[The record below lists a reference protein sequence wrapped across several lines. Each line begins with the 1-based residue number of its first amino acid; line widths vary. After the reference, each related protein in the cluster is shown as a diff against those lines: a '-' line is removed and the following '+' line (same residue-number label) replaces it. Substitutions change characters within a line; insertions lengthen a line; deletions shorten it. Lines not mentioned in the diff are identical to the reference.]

1 MLSSIIWT
9 PLVFGLIGLLVPKRL
24 APWVAVLGT
33 VITLGLGIGV
43 LAGFESGGG
52 YQYVTDVSWIPGLGV
67 DYSLAITGVSLVLVL
82 LTAVA
87 WIPATCFAALR
98 GVERP
103 ALYYFMLLAGETA
116 TLGAFLSTDL
126 LLFVLFF
133 DLMIVP
139 FYFLF
144 GIWGRDRGGEDD
156 PEGSPGRGP
165 VSVQSATLK
174 MIVFTLIGS
183 LLMLVGAVAA
193 AVTSADGGELSFS
206 IADIAARGIPE
217 GSQHWIFWCFAAA
230 FLVKMPVFPLHG
242 WMPDA
247 YRAAPLPALAVFSA
261 VLSKV
266 GAYGFLEV
274 VLTIMPEAGDL
285 FQTTMIVLAI
295 AAIIYGSSMAF
306 TTTDLRLVLG
316 FSSVAQLGFILAGI
330 FALNESGAN
339 GAVLQMVNHGLV
351 VVPAFLIVAMIAE
364 RTGSERI
371 GPMGGLAKKAPVF
384 AAIFLIVT
392 MATLA
397 IPASANFIG
406 EFFILNGLFQ
416 IDAAWAIIASVGVAL
431 AAFYA
436 LRMYQL
442 TMHNPLPEGSDSREI
457 SLRDALVVI
466 PMVAIV
472 VVLAF
477 CPQLVLNESSE
488 ATDAT
493 VTAVQ
498 ALTGAEAGQ

>member
-9 PLVFGLIGLLVPKRL
+9 PLVIGLVALAVPRRFAPWTALLGAVVTFGL
-24 APWVAVLGT
+24 A
-33 VITLGLGIGV
+33 IGV
-43 LAGFESGGG
+43 LAGFDANGGT
-52 YQYVTDVSWIPGLGV
+52 QYITDVDWIPGLGV
-67 DYSLAITGVSLVLVL
+67 SYSLGITGVSLVLVL
-82 LTAVA
+82 LTTVA
-87 WIPATCFAALR
+87 WIPAIAFAAIR

-144 GIWGRDRGGEDD
+144 GIWGRDRGGESD

-165 VSVQSATLK
+165 VTVQSATLK

-183 LLMLVGAVAA
+183 LLMLVGAIGAA
-193 AVTSADGGELSFS
+193 IAAADGGQISFAMND
-206 IADIAARGIPE
+206 IIGKGVPADQQG
-217 GSQHWIFWCFAAA
+217 WIFWCFAAA
-230 FLVKMPVFPLHG
+230 FLVKMPIFPLHG

-266 GAYGFLEV
+266 GAFGFLTW
-274 VLTIMPEAGDL
+274 VLDMLPHAA
-285 FQTTMIVLAI
+285 FQYQTTMIVIAI

-306 TTTDLRLVLG
+306 TTTDMRLVLG

-364 RTGSERI
+364 RTGSEEV
-371 GPMGGLAKKAPVF
+371 GPMGGLAKKAPVL
-384 AAIFLIVT
+384 AVIFLIVT

-406 EFFILNGLFQ
+406 EFFVLNGLFQ
-416 IDAAWAIIASVGVAL
+416 VDAVWAIVASIGVAL

-436 LRMYQL
+436 LRLYQL
-442 TMHNPLPEGSDSREI
+442 AMHNPLPEGSNSREI
-457 SLRDALVVI
+457 SLRDALVVV
-466 PMVAIV
+466 PLVAIV

-477 CPQLVLNESSE
+477 CPQLILDHSAP
-488 ATDAT
+488 ATDAI
-493 VTAVQ
+493 VNIADG
-498 ALTGAEAGQ
+498 LAGPGWGK

>member
-9 PLVFGLIGLLVPKRL
+9 PLAFGLIGLLVPKRFT
-24 APWVAVLGT
+24 PWVAVFGA
-33 VITLGLGIGV
+33 VITLGLSIGV
-43 LAGFESGGG
+43 LAGFDSNDG
-52 YQYVTDVSWIPGLGV
+52 YQFVTDVSWISGLGV
-67 DYSLAITGVSLVLVL
+67 DYSLGVTGISMFLVL
-82 LTAVA
+82 LTTVA
-87 WIPATCFAALR
+87 WIPAIAFSALR

-103 ALYYFMLLAGETA
+103 ALFYFMMLAGETA

-156 PEGSPGRGP
+156 PERSPGNGR

-183 LLMLVGAVAA
+183 LLMLVGAIAA
-193 AVTSADGGELSFS
+193 AVTAADGGEISFS
-206 IADIAARGIPE
+206 MADIAARGIPE

-230 FLVKMPVFPLHG
+230 FLVKMPIFPLHG

-266 GAYGFLEV
+266 GAFGFLGV
-274 VLTIMPEAGDL
+274 VLTIMPEAAEL
-285 FQTTMIVLAI
+285 FQTTMIVIAI

-339 GAVLQMVNHGLV
+339 GALLQMVNHGLV

-364 RTGSERI
+364 RTGSEEM
-371 GPMGGLAKKAPVF
+371 GPMGGLAKKAPVL
-384 AAIFLIVT
+384 AVIFLIVT

-406 EFFILNGLFQ
+406 EFFILNGLFEV
-416 IDAAWAIIASVGVAL
+416 DAAWAIIASVGVAL

-436 LRMYQL
+436 LRMYQRS
-442 TMHNPLPEGSDSREI
+442 MHNPLPDGVDSREI

-477 CPQLVLNESSE
+477 CPQLVLNETSS
-488 ATDAT
+488 ATDST
-493 VTAVQ
+493 VTTVQ
-498 ALTGAEAGQ
+498 ALTGSEAGK